1 MTNVYFV
8 RHAQSDKT
16 WQGGDRTRP
25 LTKEGL
31 ADSAEVTR
39 ALSDKGITRIYS
51 SPYTRALQTVS
62 GLSQALGLPVREAE
76 GFRERNAGSWQGEN
90 FLRFIEAQWADFNY
104 HIADGECLADVQ
116 ERNIAA
122 LKEVLSECAGE
133 SVAVGTHGTALST
146 IIKYYRPQF
155 GFADFMRIIDYMPY
169 VVEMTFDDNG
179 GLYGM
184 KDILI
189 IKKEYKR

>member
-8 RHAQSDKT
+8 RHAQSDKA

-31 ADSAEVTR
+31 ADCAEVTR
-39 ALSDKGITRIYS
+39 ELSDKGITRIYS
-51 SPYTRALQTVS
+51 SPYARALQTVS
-62 GLSQALGLPVREAE
+62 GLSQALGLPVREVE
-76 GFRERNAGSWQGEN
+76 GFRERNAGGWRGEN

-104 HIADGECLADVQ
+104 RIADGECLADVQ
-116 ERNIAA
+116 ARNIAA
-122 LKEVLSECAGE
+122 LDAVLSECAGE
-133 SVAVGTHGTALST
+133 SIAIGTHGTALST
-146 IIKYYRPQF
+146 IINYYRPQF